1 MKKVCFVSGTTGQ
14 YFRVMIFTVHRCFG
28 YSSWV
33 CYNGGKCV
41 SGGCHCPD
49 EYTGR
54 RCTIYKLKKK
64 PLIHQVQA
72 RLSHWPRTGPM
83 AGKENYSILAEA
95 SHQRTQE
102 DTTFI
107 WSNRKDFNRLT
118 TTASCEYL
126 PEALGRNVVQ
136 PGEVAS
142 ANVNILLTKQPP
154 ASYAARRVNRV
165 ISKNYTRPC
174 PLSPTG
180 GETGFYACTVDEKNF
195 NLNIETGDILKVTF
209 TTASRDRTVRNQ
221 QFQGPSSSLSVEF
234 RFDFDRPEHCHGDE
248 TMLNVSDVTEVF
260 PLSKA
265 ANNQLEIRQ
274 PLKPIFGPIEI
285 NHSRLPVSVNYTPPE
300 AGMYAVILEATD
312 RANNSQYVRRL
323 VLYDP
328 TSRVTSDPDRRFYV
342 SSACPNT
349 LHEEEGLLGEV
360 REFPVRLEGSI
371 RAIRRNSDMDDHEG
385 KRTVEA
391 IPNVKGIVNFQVAY
405 SKHRDS
411 GKQEEPQESDWK
423 NVGLSQTYTLP
434 EAVST
439 LACGGDTVTL
449 WVRASDVMG
458 NQMEET
464 TQVTFD
470 ETPPEVELP
479 ELEMN
484 APVSG
489 VPFSSVFH
497 FHTRDVE
504 SGIAFVNWT
513 FTRSNGNVLYQEK
526 VQPKLTKDC
535 PPGNFRTCYCTR
547 QRNSKCF
554 LVDQSY
560 ALNNC
565 HVTVEKE
572 KLSTE
577 QITVKWEVFNMAG
590 LVSSGTMLKG
600 DLTALNG
607 TEEYFPPQNVRSESI
622 TTNGVSLMW
631 THPPSCFRRTAI
643 WVTVTDD
650 DGNEFKRKVHTEAT
664 QFDLTGLEPGT
675 QYTAHLTTNYDGQM
689 SESQSFVFSTVE
701 ENGLGDGAIAGIVIG
716 LLVLVVAIAALV
728 LMSRSQR
735 VRDTVRSVRPGSAK
749 FSSSMKQ
756 DLVEICVRTTHVDNR
771 QEGIDNHAAVLDD
784 NDDSYLYLQGSQ
796 SWDLP
801 AEWRVERRQL
811 TLLDQ
816 IGNGRFA
823 EIFKASLKTSDPD
836 SQDLTVAAKILKANF
851 NENDANRMMVK
862 IRFFATRLGYHDN
875 VLRFH
880 GAVLD
885 NVPLGPTMLVEY
897 CECGQLDKWLQNLDG
912 ITAGDKMDTLC
923 RFALE
928 IIVHER
934 LAARNVL
941 LTLDLRVKLAGL
953 GPQEEKG
960 KDTPIPVK
968 WTAPEILEGKAANEQ
983 SDVWSYGVTLWEIFS
998 LGKLPYPGVRP
1009 ADVGVYLKSGNRM
1022 KKPEL
1027 ADDLF
1032 YKLMQDCWQDN
1043 PRSRP
1048 RFMQISRQLAG
1059 LYRSAATQPES
1070 ESVVY
1075 ANGKDD

>member
-1 MKKVCFVSGTTGQ
+1 
-14 YFRVMIFTVHRCFG
+14 
-28 YSSWV
+28 
-33 CYNGGKCV
+33 
-41 SGGCHCPD
+41 
-49 EYTGR
+49 
-54 RCTIYKLKKK
+54 
-64 PLIHQVQA
+64 
-72 RLSHWPRTGPM
+72 
-83 AGKENYSILAEA
+83 
-95 SHQRTQE
+95 
-102 DTTFI
+102 
-107 WSNRKDFNRLT
+107 
-118 TTASCEYL
+118 
-126 PEALGRNVVQ
+126 
-136 PGEVAS
+136 
-142 ANVNILLTKQPP
+142 
-154 ASYAARRVNRV
+154 
-165 ISKNYTRPC
+165 
-174 PLSPTG
+174 
-180 GETGFYACTVDEKNF
+180 
-195 NLNIETGDILKVTF
+195 
-209 TTASRDRTVRNQ
+209 
-221 QFQGPSSSLSVEF
+221 
-234 RFDFDRPEHCHGDE
+234 
-248 TMLNVSDVTEVF
+248 
-260 PLSKA
+260 
-265 ANNQLEIRQ
+265 
-274 PLKPIFGPIEI
+274 
-285 NHSRLPVSVNYTPPE
+285 
-300 AGMYAVILEATD
+300 MYAVILEATD
-312 RANNSQYVRRL
+312 RANNSQ
-323 VLYDP
+323 
-328 TSRVTSDPDRRFYV
+328 
-342 SSACPNT
+342 NT

-439 LACGGDTVTL
+439 HACGGDTVTL

-489 VPFSSVFH
+489 IAFSSVFH

-504 SGIAFVNWT
+504 SGIAFVNWI

-526 VQPKLTKDC
+526 VQPKLT
-535 PPGNFRTCYCTR
+535 
-547 QRNSKCF
+547 
-554 LVDQSY
+554 
-560 ALNNC
+560 
-565 HVTVEKE
+565 
-572 KLSTE
+572 
-577 QITVKWEVFNMAG
+577 
-590 LVSSGTMLKG
+590 
-600 DLTALNG
+600 
-607 TEEYFPPQNVRSESI
+607 
-622 TTNGVSLMW
+622 
-631 THPPSCFRRTAI
+631 
-643 WVTVTDD
+643 
-650 DGNEFKRKVHTEAT
+650 KRKVHTEAT

-735 VRDTVRSVRPGSAK
+735 VRDTVRS
-749 FSSSMKQ
+749 
-756 DLVEICVRTTHVDNR
+756 

-928 IIVHER
+928 IACGMHYLASQKIVHER

-1027 ADDLF
+1027 ADDL
-1032 YKLMQDCWQDN
+1032 
-1043 PRSRP
+1043 
-1048 RFMQISRQLAG
+1048 
-1059 LYRSAATQPES
+1059 
-1070 ESVVY
+1070 
-1075 ANGKDD
+1075 